1 MDVHAGG
8 EEQGERMRGESE
20 ARGREREPLFRI
32 EIEAPRVRL
41 INMSEFRQHLRN
53 AQKEMLLAFRSLID
67 EAIERMERAEEEET
81 RTRRTSEIR
90 VE

>member
-8 EEQGERMRGESE
+8 EEQGERVRGEAE
-20 ARGREREPLFRI
+20 AHRREREPLFRI
-32 EIEAPRVRL
+32 EIEAPRIRL
-41 INMSEFRQHLRN
+41 VDMSEFRQHLRN

-67 EAIERMERAEEEET
+67 EAIERMERSEEEET

>member
-1 MDVHAGG
+1 MDVHAGA
-8 EEQGERMRGESE
+8 EEQGER
-20 ARGREREPLFRI
+20 ARRREPLFRI

-67 EAIERMERAEEEET
+67 EAIERMERSEEEET